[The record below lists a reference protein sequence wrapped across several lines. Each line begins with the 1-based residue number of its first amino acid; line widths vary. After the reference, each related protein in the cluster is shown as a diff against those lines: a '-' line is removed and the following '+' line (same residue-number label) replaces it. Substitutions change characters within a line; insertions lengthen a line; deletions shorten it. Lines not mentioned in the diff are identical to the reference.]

1 MSPLERRCRVLLRA
15 YPAEYRRERG
25 EEIITTLME
34 ASPEGRSRP
43 SLRDARSLVAGGLRA
58 RAALNRR
65 FTTAAN
71 LRLAVLAGISIYL
84 GTIAAGYVDD
94 FAASRIYRGVPTYG
108 PFGWPA
114 LLAGLLIGVLV
125 VLVWLARRPVVIGA
139 VALAAAVAAS
149 YVGISSRQISF
160 VVVDLAC
167 LAAVVALTVR
177 AQRQSSAWLWLI
189 GAVVVTLFLP
199 GYLQFVTY
207 RWTYIALGLEICI
220 VVVALACV
228 VIDARLLVAVATYL
242 LVLSVPPMLD
252 ELSWGVN
259 NWFVNP
265 MLLFACSI
273 AALAVWQLRRQS
285 LRPRRPVQ

>member
-34 ASPEGRSRP
+34 ASPEGRSRL

-65 FTTAAN
+65 FTTAVN

-84 GTIAAGYVDD
+84 GAIAAGDVDD
-94 FAASRIYRGVPTYG
+94 FVVSQIDRGVPTYG

-114 LLAGLLIGVLV
+114 LVAGLLIGVLV

-139 VALAAAVAAS
+139 AALAAAAAAS
-149 YVGISSRQISF
+149 YVGFSSQQIGF
-160 VVVDLAC
+160 VVVELVC
-167 LAAVVALTVR
+167 LVAVVALTVR
-177 AQRQSSAWLWLI
+177 AQRRSSAWLWLV
-189 GAVVVTLFLP
+189 GAVVATLFLP

-207 RWTYIALGLEICI
+207 RWTSIALGLEISF
-220 VVVALACV
+220 VVIALACV

-242 LVLSVPPMLD
+242 LLLSVPVMLD

-259 NWFVNP
+259 NWFDNP
-265 MLLFACSI
+265 TLLFACAV
-273 AALAVWQLRRQS
+273 AAFAVWQLRRQS
-285 LRPRRPVQ
+285 LRPGRPVQ

>member
-34 ASPEGRSRP
+34 ASPEGRSRL

-65 FTTAAN
+65 FTTAVN

-84 GTIAAGYVDD
+84 GAIAAGDVDD
-94 FAASRIYRGVPTYG
+94 FVVSQIDRGVPTYG

-114 LLAGLLIGVLV
+114 LVAGLLIGVLV

-139 VALAAAVAAS
+139 AALAAAAAAS
-149 YVGISSRQISF
+149 YVGFSSRQIGF
-160 VVVDLAC
+160 VVVELVC
-167 LAAVVALTVR
+167 LVAVVALTVR
-177 AQRQSSAWLWLI
+177 AQRRSSAWLWLV
-189 GAVVVTLFLP
+189 GAVVATLFLP

-207 RWTYIALGLEICI
+207 RWTSIALGLEISF
-220 VVVALACV
+220 VVIALACV

-242 LVLSVPPMLD
+242 LLLSVPVMLD

-259 NWFVNP
+259 NWFDNP
-265 MLLFACSI
+265 TLLFACAV

-285 LRPRRPVQ
+285 LRPGRPVQ